1 MTSSLP
7 RWDDRRVN
15 NYPSSSPDEKGN
27 AEQTPGVSPLHRDL
41 QLTRKMRGIMLY
53 RNIGYGIYAGS
64 PSVGLAA
71 IYNSPSVADFVVSIV
86 AVLPQ
91 AMKTG
96 GFPVKTAGD
105 DILG

>member
-1 MTSSLP
+1 
-7 RWDDRRVN
+7 
-15 NYPSSSPDEKGN
+15 
-27 AEQTPGVSPLHRDL
+27 
-41 QLTRKMRGIMLY
+41 MLY